1 MTIRGKKG
9 ESTSGMRELC
19 VQRVTSAL
27 QCKAVLRFSMPAT
40 TICATIHA
48 PQITKN
54 QSHYCLVKFLVV
66 LEYILTHASVL

>member
-9 ESTSGMRELC
+9 ESTSGMRELW

-27 QCKAVLRFSMPAT
+27 QCKPVLRFSMPAT
-40 TICATIHA
+40 TIHA